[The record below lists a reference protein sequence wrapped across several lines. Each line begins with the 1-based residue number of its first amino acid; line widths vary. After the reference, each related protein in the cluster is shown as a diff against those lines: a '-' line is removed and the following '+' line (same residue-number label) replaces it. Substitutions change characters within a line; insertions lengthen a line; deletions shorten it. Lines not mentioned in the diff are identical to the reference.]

1 MLLFGTVEDVDKFS
15 LYFLASNSGLGCIG
29 EGYTRNGD
37 NTVIIIYKNKNDIP
51 EDIEYVELNEIFFNQ
66 KTVMKLDDCTKEI
79 IEKVDESKLKYSA

>member
-1 MLLFGTVEDVDKFS
+1 MPALQVWAVWG
-15 LYFLASNSGLGCIG
+15 G

-66 KTVMKLDDCTKEI
+66 KTVMKLDDRTKEI

>member
-1 MLLFGTVEDVDKFS
+1 MPALQVWAVWG
-15 LYFLASNSGLGCIG
+15 G

-66 KTVMKLDDCTKEI
+66 KTVMKLDDRTKEI
-79 IEKVDESKLKYSA
+79 IEKVDGIDKVQ

>member
-15 LYFLASNSGLGCIG
+15 LYFLTSDSGLGFKG

-51 EDIEYVELNEIFFNQ
+51 EDIEYVELNDIFSIKRQ
-66 KTVMKLDDCTKEI
+66 
-79 IEKVDESKLKYSA
+79 

>member
-1 MLLFGTVEDVDKFS
+1 MDVDKFS
-15 LYFLASNSGLGCIG
+15 LYFLASDSGLGCMGG

-66 KTVMKLDDCTKEI
+66 KTVMKLDDRTKEI

>member
-1 MLLFGTVEDVDKFS
+1 M
-15 LYFLASNSGLGCIG
+15 
-29 EGYTRNGD
+29 
-37 NTVIIIYKNKNDIP
+37 IIIYKNKNDIP